1 MKKYAVIVAGGSGS
15 RMGTT
20 TPKQFLELHGRPLL
34 LYTVNTF
41 LNAYRD
47 LEIIVVV
54 PEGYVGI
61 GQEIIA
67 SSNDPDRLRL
77 VTGGERR
84 FHSVKNGLQH
94 IHEPSVVFVHDGVRC
109 LVSTDL
115 IHRCYTTTLEYGNA
129 IPAIQSV
136 DSIRIETAAGSKV
149 VDRNKVKIIQT
160 PQTFHSDLIKAAYD
174 QEFEES
180 FTDEASVVERLGM
193 KIHLVP
199 GEATNIKITRPV
211 DLLIAG
217 QILED
222 RNLRHQL

>member
-20 TPKQFLELHGRPLL
+20 TPKQFLELRGRPLL

-47 LEIIVVV
+47 LQIILVVAQ
-54 PEGYVGI
+54 GYVAT
-61 GQEIIA
+61 GQDIIR
-67 SSNDPDRLRL
+67 SSDDPNRLRL
-77 VTGGERR
+77 VTGGESR
-84 FHSVKNGLQH
+84 FYSVKNGLQH

-115 IHRCYTTTLEYGNA
+115 IHRCYTTTLEHGNA
-129 IPAIQSV
+129 IPAIQPV
-136 DSIRIETAAGSKV
+136 DSIRIETAEGSKV
-149 VDRNKVKIIQT
+149 VDRSKIKVIQT
-160 PQTFHSDLIKAAYD
+160 PQTFHSDLIKSAYE
-174 QEFEES
+174 QEFDEA
-180 FTDEASVVERLGM
+180 FTDEASVVERLRM

-199 GEATNIKITRPV
+199 GEETNIKITRPL

-217 QILED
+217 HILED
-222 RNLRHQL
+222 RNLRHKV